1 MVGRRMVRRM
11 DGWMDGWMNYVK
23 EISLFILTSLFA
35 EINLHLS
42 FLFAAASS
50 LERVMQVFRVC
61 N

>member
-1 MVGRRMVRRM
+1 
-11 DGWMDGWMNYVK
+11 MDGWMNYVK